1 MSEDFRSL
9 LNPYVFETKLPGAG
23 DVIKIKPITTRQLK
37 RALLYETVEDVGKI
51 EEALDEIIT
60 ECVVTPDFNIDE
72 IYLQDRFFLLVELR
86 KITKGN
92 NYTFQ
97 VICPE
102 CSGQFMQ
109 TVDLSKL
116 PVKEYSLK
124 PVLTQDQQELVKVT
138 RSVDKVGKKDEPIAM
153 VPRKGKKS
161 SIVEKADTVGSKLTE
176 KEEVHSIVILN
187 DKISVKMGIVTRGIQ
202 KFAFKF
208 VEDLPDLTNMQ
219 KKIESVSVM
228 HAQCITEVNVSGK
241 KFTDLPLADRLYMLD
256 NITQMESEKIML
268 WQDSNDFGIDFN
280 FTQKCPHCKA
290 ESGREIPMED
300 FFF

>member
-9 LNPYVFETKLPGAG
+9 LNPYVFETKLPGTG
-23 DVIKIKPITTRQLK
+23 EVIKIKPITTRQLK
-37 RALLYETVEDVGKI
+37 RALLYETVDDVGKI

-60 ECVVTPDFNIDE
+60 ECVVTPGFDIDK

-97 VICPE
+97 VICQD

-109 TVDLSKL
+109 TVDLSTL
-116 PVKEYSLK
+116 PVKEYKGNLK
-124 PVLTQDQQELVKVT
+124 TVLTQDQQELVKVT
-138 RSVDKVGKKDEPIAM
+138 RSVDKADKKDIP
-153 VPRKGKKS
+153 VTTVSKKS
-161 SIVEKADTVGSKLTE
+161 KKSPVIEKADTNKSME
-176 KEEVHSIVILN
+176 KEKIQSTVVLN
-187 DKISVKMGIVTRGIQ
+187 DKISVEVGIITRGIQ

-208 VEDLPDLTNMQ
+208 VEDLPELTNIQ

-228 HAQCITEVNVSGK
+228 HAECIKTVNISDK
-241 KFTDLPLADRLYMLD
+241 KFDNLPLSDKLYMLD
-256 NITQMESEKIML
+256 SITQPESEKIMQ
-268 WQDSNDFGIDFN
+268 WYDSNDFGLDFN

-290 ESGREIPMED
+290 ESGREIPLED
-300 FFF
+300 FFY

>member
-1 MSEDFRSL
+1 MSEDFRSM
-9 LNPYVFETKLPGAG
+9 LNPYVFETKLPGVG
-23 DVIKIKPITTRQLK
+23 DVVKLKPITTRQLK
-37 RALLYETVEDVGKI
+37 RALLYETVDDVGKI

-60 ECVVTPDFNIDE
+60 ECVVTPGFNIDN

-116 PVKEYSLK
+116 PVSEYK
-124 PVLTQDQQELVKVT
+124 GGQKITLTPEQEGLVKVT
-138 RSVDKVGKKDEPIAM
+138 RGVKKPDPIVA
-153 VPRKGKKS
+153 VKKGKKS
-161 SIVEKADTVGSKLTE
+161 PTVEKADTEVKEPVVEE
-176 KEEVHSIVILN
+176 KEYSSTVILN
-187 DKISVKMGIVTRGIQ
+187 GKISIEMGMITRGIQ

-208 VEDLPDLTNMQ
+208 VEDLPDLTNVQ
-219 KKIESVSVM
+219 KKIESISVM
-228 HAQCITEVNVSGK
+228 HAQCIKSVDISGK
-241 KFTDLPLADRLYMLD
+241 RFDDLPLSDKLYMLD
-256 NITQMESEKIML
+256 NITQSEAEKITQ
-268 WQDSNDFGIDFN
+268 WSDDNDFGVDFN

-290 ESGREIPMED
+290 ESGREIPLED